1 MAAPFDGTIKINVDG
16 AFRAAG
22 GLGGFGMVHHDH
34 NGGFLGCKMGRFR
47 GVSNPLHVEL
57 LSLREGLRFE
67 AKWLTLRTCLE
78 SDAQEMITSVLN
90 RGVDLS
96 PLGCLIEDYK
106 ELLRAASLVCVVH
119 AFREA
124 NCVADCLAHYA
135 LSSLAHDVEI
145 EWWDSP
151 PIWLSDTFIQDFV

>member
-22 GLGGFGMVHHDH
+22 GLGGFGLVHHDH